1 MLWASVKFT
10 RMPHEIGKQKY
21 VNQHVNLEKKSG
33 TWTNISA
40 DNCGWG
46 QATSRLLA
54 QRAAT
59 RGCNA
64 GCREA
69 RKSLAVLCGQPQTA
83 PLASLPPGSCA
94 EPPRLPPDHRA
105 TLGCHAAPRRA
116 ACRTGPPLRH
126 ETRSSSGSGPRT
138 RTASAPASRRP
149 DSAPVY
155 LRPSAD
161 LQTPDPVQGTGP
173 DAASLLLC
181 MTTGS
186 SSSPGHHAPPHR
198 AAS

>member
-33 TWTNISA
+33 TWTKISA
-40 DNCGWG
+40 DNCGRG

-116 ACRTGPPLRH
+116 ACRTER
-126 ETRSSSGSGPRT
+126 RRT
-138 RTASAPASRRP
+138 KE
-149 DSAPVY
+149 
-155 LRPSAD
+155 D
-161 LQTPDPVQGTGP
+161 LP
-173 DAASLLLC
+173 C
-181 MTTGS
+181 
-186 SSSPGHHAPPHR
+186 R
-198 AAS
+198 AAGRSRAEPSSVPQRRAFAWRGLVRGLGPVAAATAWPRGR

>member
-21 VNQHVNLEKKSG
+21 VNQHVNLGEKK
-33 TWTNISA
+33 WYMETNISA

-69 RKSLAVLCGQPQTA
+69 RKSLAVLCGQP
-83 PLASLPPGSCA
+83 
-94 EPPRLPPDHRA
+94 HV
-105 TLGCHAAPRRA
+105 
-116 ACRTGPPLRH
+116 
-126 ETRSSSGSGPRT
+126 
-138 RTASAPASRRP
+138 SA
-149 DSAPVY
+149 
-155 LRPSAD
+155 
-161 LQTPDPVQGTGP
+161 
-173 DAASLLLC
+173 
-181 MTTGS
+181 
-186 SSSPGHHAPPHR
+186 
-198 AAS
+198 